1 MAGES
6 LRVVSGNAGGKEIS
20 FEDEF
25 EIGRAAE
32 GDGTLGDDPE
42 ISRRHARITRR
53 AGDQLTVEDLGS
65 TNGTFVNGKRIEEA
79 TPLRAGD
86 TVKMGT
92 TTIQVLDAAGKA
104 PQATALGTT
113 QPDPDEGKTKAAS
126 TVPAPAPPK
135 PAAPAPP
142 AAPASP
148 APPAA
153 KPPAYAP
160 GAAPPPGGGGAP
172 PLAPPRPQP
181 ARSGGGGPGKV
192 ILAAVLGLLVIAGVV
207 VGILALTG
215 GDDGGDEN
223 KVLNTREI
231 IDANRAATVRINTR
245 GPARDDDGNRIVTNG
260 GGSGIVFNA
269 NRGLVLTNAHVVAG
283 QSSIKVSVGGN
294 EVNAVVRGRA
304 PCEDLA
310 VLELRPKPSGLKQ
323 AELGRARAIRAGDR
337 VTALGFPGAFE
348 EESTERRLQATDGT
362 VSSGVTS
369 ASIGDTLPKFPALIQ
384 HQAPISPGNS
394 GGPLFNDRGE
404 VVGVNTLASTGEGG
418 RQNQNGAISI
428 DRARSLLKD
437 LTANRSSGYVGW
449 NVVPIDGERS
459 DFLFVT
465 GVDPN
470 SPAERANLAF
480 GDAVFEIDDTEVGT
494 VAEAC
499 DIIGSKSSGDRLK
512 ITGLN
517 VPTRKFFIV
526 RARLR

>member
-6 LRVVSGNAGGKEIS
+6 LRVVSGNAGGTEIS
-20 FEDEF
+20 LDEEF
-25 EIGRAAE
+25 EIGRAAD

-53 AGDQLTVEDLGS
+53 AGDQLTIEDLGS
-65 TNGTFVNGKRIEEA
+65 TNGTFVNGKRIEA
-79 TPLRAGD
+79 PTPLTPGD
-86 TVKMGT
+86 TLKMGT
-92 TTIQVLDAAGKA
+92 TTLQVLDAQGKA
-104 PQATALGTT
+104 LQATALGTT
-113 QPDPDEGKTKAAS
+113 QPDPDEGATKAAS
-126 TVPAPAPPK
+126 TVPTPAPPAPK

-142 AAPASP
+142 VPSAPVARSP
-148 APPAA
+148 Q
-153 KPPAYAP
+153 
-160 GAAPPPGGGGAP
+160 AAPPPGGGGQP

-181 ARSGGGGPGKV
+181 ARSGGGGGGRTAL
-192 ILAAVLGLLVIAGVV
+192 LAGLGLLIVAGVV
-207 VGILALTG
+207 VGVLALTG
-215 GDDGGDEN
+215 GDDKGEDEN

-231 IDANRAATVRINTR
+231 IDANRASTVRINTR
-245 GPARDDDGNRIVTNG
+245 GPARDDNDNRIVVNG
-260 GGSGIVFNA
+260 GGTGIVFNA
-269 NRGLVLTNAHVVAG
+269 ARGLVLTNAHVVAG
-283 QSSIKVSVGGN
+283 QSSIKVTVGGS

-323 AELGRARAIRAGDR
+323 AELGRARGVRAGDK

-348 EESTERRLQATDGT
+348 EETTERRLQATDGT

-404 VVGVNTLASTGEGG
+404 VVGINTLASTGEGG

-449 NVVPIDGERS
+449 NVVPIKTDGGTE
-459 DFLFVT
+459 FLFIT

-480 GDAVFEIDDTEVGT
+480 GDAVLEIDDTKVGS

-512 ITGLN
+512 VSGLS
-517 VPTRKFFIV
+517 VPTRRFFIV